1 MIVVDASIIVHIL
14 LDAQTKPEII
24 NTLESAD
31 GLMAPHL
38 IDLEVLSAIRKQLNL
53 KKITLQD
60 AEIALGDFES
70 ITIDRRPIHMF
81 NRRMWELRNNLTPYD
96 ASYVALAE
104 MTGLQFITR
113 DARIAKVPNLQTQV
127 IVI

>member
-1 MIVVDASIIVHIL
+1 MIVVDASIIIHIL

-24 NTLESAD
+24 DTLESAD

-38 IDLEVLSAIRKQLNL
+38 VDLEVLNSIRKQLNL

-60 AEIALGDFES
+60 AETALSDFES
-70 ITIDRRPIHMF
+70 MTIDRRSTHMF
-81 NRRMWELRNNLTPYD
+81 SKRIWELRNNLTPYD
-96 ASYVALAE
+96 ASYVVLAE

-113 DARIAKVPNLQTQV
+113 DARIANAPNLQTHV
-127 IVI
+127 LVL